1 MSLDIDQVE
10 LLRRQADDLE
20 LQASYTRDGAESAEL
35 RKIAAELRAR
45 AWAITRERR
54 VIALRYRFQAQHRS
68 PKEVSARSRLN
79 RSNTELWKANSLTF
93 TS

>member
-45 AWAITRERR
+45 AWAITRER
-54 VIALRYRFQAQHRS
+54 QQ
-68 PKEVSARSRLN
+68 
-79 RSNTELWKANSLTF
+79 
-93 TS
+93 